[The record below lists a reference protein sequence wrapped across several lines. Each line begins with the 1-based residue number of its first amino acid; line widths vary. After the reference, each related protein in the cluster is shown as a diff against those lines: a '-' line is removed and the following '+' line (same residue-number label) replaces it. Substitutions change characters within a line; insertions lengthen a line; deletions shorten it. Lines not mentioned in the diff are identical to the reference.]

1 MQIATPVAASH
12 LVESSGPPTITRP
25 SFLSNLLTV
34 AGGQVAC
41 AAIAVITEICYARLL
56 GPAGRGQISLCLMAI
71 AFGVLVGGLGCEI
84 PITLWAADAKKK
96 SSEWLPA
103 VIFWGLLGS
112 SIASFLWSFIYWHLH
127 PSFLKGATPALAV
140 LVLVS
145 IPPSVF
151 LGYLLAILAGLER
164 FRIRAIVALADQ
176 SIGLLGV
183 IALVIV
189 FGRKTEM
196 AVLGNLAGIILGAIF
211 AAILLRQHFQRPTTV
226 SATKKYLRPSLSL
239 GLRGQLG
246 NLAAFFNYRLDVFIV
261 NYFLD
266 PAQVGIYAI
275 GVVVSEALWQLPSA
289 AALALF
295 PRTARTLDHGAAE
308 FTCLIVR
315 QVFLLAFVSGLIIA
329 VLSPIFIPL
338 IFGARFRPAVAVIW
352 WILPGTVALSVGK
365 VAAADL
371 AARGK
376 PQYSSIFAFIALV
389 VTVALDLIA
398 IPRMGIQGAAL
409 ASSASYLLIALLLAG
424 TLKRELRISWKSLF
438 IPSYAEI
445 SSYRDVFWR
454 CKAWLFPESVA
465 AGK

>member
-1 MQIATPVAASH
+1 
-12 LVESSGPPTITRP
+12 
-25 SFLSNLLTV
+25 
-34 AGGQVAC
+34 
-41 AAIAVITEICYARLL
+41 
-56 GPAGRGQISLCLMAI
+56 
-71 AFGVLVGGLGCEI
+71 
-84 PITLWAADAKKK
+84 
-96 SSEWLPA
+96 
-103 VIFWGLLGS
+103 
-112 SIASFLWSFIYWHLH
+112 
-127 PSFLKGATPALAV
+127 
-140 LVLVS
+140 
-145 IPPSVF
+145 
-151 LGYLLAILAGLER
+151 
-164 FRIRAIVALADQ
+164 
-176 SIGLLGV
+176 
-183 IALVIV
+183 
-189 FGRKTEM
+189 
-196 AVLGNLAGIILGAIF
+196 VLGNLAGIILGAIF